1 MGRVSL
7 LSYEPS
13 LALRRSKLAQE
24 AKAKEDVS
32 FVLRL
37 WLESAGGTPSE
48 WRWRVQHVQSGQER
62 YFRSLADVL
71 DFVSICA
78 GLAPPPGRPQ

>member
-1 MGRVSL
+1 MG
-7 LSYEPS
+7 
-13 LALRRSKLAQE
+13 E
-24 AKAKEDVS
+24 AKAKEGVS

-37 WLESAGGTPSE
+37 WLESAGGASCE

-62 YFRSLADVL
+62 YFRSLPDVL

-78 GLAPPPGRPQ
+78 GLAPPSGRSQ

>member
-1 MGRVSL
+1 M
-7 LSYEPS
+7 
-13 LALRRSKLAQE
+13 QE
-24 AKAKEDVS
+24 AKGREDVS

-37 WLESAGGTPSE
+37 WLESAGGASSE

-62 YFRSLADVL
+62 YFRSLPDVL

-78 GLAPPPGRPQ
+78 GLAPPPARQQ